1 MCKTLSMSVIYVIFS
16 FQLIETTLKI
26 QAISF
31 IFSLTKTK
39 NKQTNPNAY

>member
-1 MCKTLSMSVIYVIFS
+1 MCKTLSMSVIHVIFS

-39 NKQTNPNAY
+39 KQTNKP